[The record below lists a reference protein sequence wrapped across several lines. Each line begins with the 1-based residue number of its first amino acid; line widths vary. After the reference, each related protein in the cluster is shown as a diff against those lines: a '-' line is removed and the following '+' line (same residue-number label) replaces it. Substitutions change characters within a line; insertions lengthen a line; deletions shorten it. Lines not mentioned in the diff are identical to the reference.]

1 MELVIITAIILFI
14 VTYTKMVNVDEIFD
28 ENGKVVHA
36 LKEKDYD
43 FYAMAKY
50 GGDVDINKLFN
61 KRLKN
66 TGFVTVIVVIFL
78 VFNFSIINLIIGLI
92 LIGVIYKSDYSNL
105 KSFYKK
111 HLQQIDQLL
120 PYYLK
125 SIEILAQHYTI
136 PVAISKSINTA
147 PEVFKSGLRKM
158 ITKID
163 SGDSSID
170 PYMDF
175 AKEFPV
181 RDSMRMMRLLYRL
194 SIGAQ
199 ENKQEQLLTFSKSVS
214 SLQNKSREKM
224 YAGRLKKME
233 NKTLVML
240 VATGGG
246 TMVVIIFAMLMMM
259 FSWKNNVK

>member
-1 MELVIITAIILFI
+1 MELIIIASIVLFV
-14 VTYTKMVNVDEIFD
+14 VTYSKMVDVQELFTKNE
-28 ENGKVVHA
+28 KVISV

-43 FYAMAKY
+43 FYAMTKY

-61 KRLKN
+61 RRIKN
-66 TGFVTVIVVIFL
+66 TGFVIIVGLIFILFNFTVINLIVVIILVIVV
-78 VFNFSIINLIIGLI
+78 
-92 LIGVIYKSDYSNL
+92 YKSDYTNL
-105 KSFYKK
+105 KGYYKK

-147 PEVFKSGLRKM
+147 PSVFKNGLREM
-158 ITKID
+158 IKKID

-170 PYMDF
+170 PYMQF
-175 AKEFPV
+175 AQEFPV
-181 RDSMRMMRLLYRL
+181 RDSMRMRRLLYRL
-194 SIGAQ
+194 SIGSQ

-224 YAGRLKKME
+224 YAARLKKME
-233 NKTLVML
+233 SKTLIML
-240 VATGGG
+240 VVTGGG
-246 TMVVIIFAMLMMM
+246 TMIVVLFAMFMMM
-259 FSWKNNVK
+259 F

>member
-1 MELVIITAIILFI
+1 MELIIVSVIVLF
-14 VTYTKMVNVDEIFD
+14 VVSYTKMVDFQEVFSA
-28 ENGKVVHA
+28 NGKVSSL

-50 GGDVDINKLFN
+50 GGEVDINALYN
-61 KRLKN
+61 KRIKN
-66 TGFVTVIVVIFL
+66 TGLVIIIGLIFL
-78 VFNFSIINLIIGLI
+78 VFNFTWINLIIVCLVV
-92 LIGVIYKSDYSNL
+92 GVVYKSDYTNL
-105 KSFYKK
+105 KGYYKK

-147 PEVFKSGLRKM
+147 PDVFKLGLRRM
-158 ITKID
+158 IEKID

-170 PYMDF
+170 PYMAF
-175 AKEFPV
+175 AEEFPV

-199 ENKQEQLLTFSKSVS
+199 DNKQEQLLVFSKSVS

-224 YAGRLKKME
+224 YAARLKKME

-240 VATGGG
+240 MVTGGG
-246 TMVVIIFAMLMMM
+246 TMLVIFLAMMMMM
-259 FSWKNNVK
+259 F

>member
-1 MELVIITAIILFI
+1 MELLIITAIALFVI
-14 VTYTKMVNVDEIFD
+14 TYTKMVDVQELFD
-28 ENGKVVHA
+28 SNGRVIRT
-36 LKEKDYD
+36 LKEKDYE
-43 FYAMAKY
+43 FYMMAKY
-50 GGDVDINKLFN
+50 GSDVDIDKMFT

-66 TGFVTVIVVIFL
+66 AGFVLILAVAFL
-78 VFNFSIINLIIGLI
+78 LFNFTWMNLIVGL
-92 LIGVIYKSDYSNL
+92 LLVGFVFKSDYISL
-105 KSFYKK
+105 KGYYKK
-111 HLQQIDQLL
+111 HLMQIDQLL

-147 PEVFKSGLRKM
+147 PDVFMSGLRKM
-158 ITKID
+158 IARID
-163 SGDSSID
+163 SGDSSIE

-199 ENKQEQLLTFSKSVS
+199 ENKQEQLLVFSKSVS

-224 YAGRLKKME
+224 YASRLKKME
-233 NKTLVML
+233 SKTMVML
-240 VATGGG
+240 VVTGGG
-246 TMVVIIFAMLMMM
+246 TMIVIFFAMMGRMMGG
-259 FSWKNNVK
+259 

>member
-1 MELVIITAIILFI
+1 MELIIISAIVLF
-14 VTYTKMVNVDEIFD
+14 VVLQTKMVDTDELFD
-28 ENGKVVHA
+28 SNGKLMSM
-36 LKEKDYD
+36 LKEKDYE
-43 FYAMAKY
+43 FFAMAKY
-50 GGDVDINKLFN
+50 GGDVDINALFN
-61 KRLKN
+61 KRIKN
-66 TGFVTVIVVIFL
+66 AGIVLIIVVIFL
-78 VFNFSIINLIIGLI
+78 IFNFTVINLVIGALI
-92 LIGVIYKSDYSNL
+92 VGLVFKSDYMNL
-105 KSFYKK
+105 KSYHKK
-111 HLQQIDQLL
+111 NLQHIDQLL

-147 PEVFKSGLRKM
+147 PEVFKSGLRRM
-158 ITKID
+158 IEKID
-163 SGDSSID
+163 SGDSSIN

-224 YAGRLKKME
+224 YQGRLKKME
-233 NKTLVML
+233 NKTLIML

-246 TMVVIIFAMLMMM
+246 TMVVILVAMMMLML
-259 FSWKNNVK
+259 SGS

>member
-1 MELVIITAIILFI
+1 MELVIISAIALFVVI
-14 VTYTKMVNVDEIFD
+14 QTRMVNTDELFD
-28 ENGKVVHA
+28 QNGK
-36 LKEKDYD
+36 LMKIIKEKDYE
-43 FYAMAKY
+43 FFAMAKY
-50 GGDVDINKLFN
+50 GGDVDINFLFN
-61 KRLKN
+61 RRIKN
-66 TGFVTVIVVIFL
+66 TGIVLVIVVIFL
-78 VFNFSIINLIIGLI
+78 LFNFNVINLIIGAL
-92 LIGVIYKSDYSNL
+92 LVGVVYKSDYMNL
-105 KSFYKK
+105 KSYHKRN
-111 HLQQIDQLL
+111 LQKIDQLL

-147 PEVFKSGLRKM
+147 PDVFKSGLRKM
-158 ITKID
+158 IERID
-163 SGDSSID
+163 AGDSSIE

-233 NKTLVML
+233 NKTLIML

-246 TMVVIIFAMLMMM
+246 TMLVILISMMMMM
-259 FSWKNNVK
+259 FS

>member
-1 MELVIITAIILFI
+1 MELIIITVIVLFVI
-14 VTYTKMVNVDEIFD
+14 TYTRMVDLNALFGAD
-28 ENGKVVHA
+28 GKVITV
-36 LKEKDYD
+36 LKEKDFD

-50 GGDVDINKLFN
+50 GSDVDVNALVNRRI
-61 KRLKN
+61 KN
-66 TGFVTVIVVIFL
+66 TGITLILVL
-78 VFNFSIINLIIGLI
+78 VFLLFNFTVINLIVGALI
-92 LIGVIYKSDYSNL
+92 VGVVYKSEYTSL
-105 KSFYKK
+105 KSYYKK

-147 PEVFKSGLRKM
+147 PEVFKNGLRRM
-158 ITKID
+158 IARID

-224 YAGRLKKME
+224 YMNRLKKME
-233 NKTLVML
+233 NKP
-240 VATGGG
+240 
-246 TMVVIIFAMLMMM
+246 
-259 FSWKNNVK
+259 

>member
-1 MELVIITAIILFI
+1 MELIIITAIALFV
-14 VTYTKMVNVDEIFD
+14 VTYSKMIDVDELLS
-28 ENGKVVHA
+28 ENGRVVSV
-36 LKEKDYD
+36 LKEKDYE

-50 GGDVDINKLFN
+50 GGDVDINALFN
-61 KRLKN
+61 KRLKT
-66 TGFVTVIVVIFL
+66 TGFVLVIGFVFLIFKFTVINLIAVIIVVII
-78 VFNFSIINLIIGLI
+78 V
-92 LIGVIYKSDYSNL
+92 YKSDYMNL
-105 KSFYKK
+105 QSFYKK
-111 HLQQIDQLL
+111 NLQKIDQML

-147 PEVFKSGLRKM
+147 PEVFKSGLRRM
-158 ITKID
+158 IAKID

-170 PYMDF
+170 PYMQF

-199 ENKQEQLLTFSKSVS
+199 DNKQEQLLTFSKSVS

-224 YAGRLKKME
+224 YAARLHKME
-233 NKTLVML
+233 SKTMIML

-246 TMVVIIFAMLMMM
+246 TMVVIVFAMMSIM
-259 FSWKNNVK
+259 FG

>member
-1 MELVIITAIILFI
+1 MELIIISAIVLF
-14 VTYTKMVNVDEIFD
+14 VVLQTKMVDTDELFD
-28 ENGKVVHA
+28 SNGKLMSM
-36 LKEKDYD
+36 LKEKDYE
-43 FYAMAKY
+43 FFAMAKY
-50 GGDVDINKLFN
+50 GGDVDINALFN
-61 KRLKN
+61 KRIKN
-66 TGFVTVIVVIFL
+66 AGIVLIIVVIFL
-78 VFNFSIINLIIGLI
+78 IFNFTVINLVIGALI
-92 LIGVIYKSDYSNL
+92 VGFVFKSDYMNL
-105 KSFYKK
+105 KSYHKK
-111 HLQQIDQLL
+111 NLQHIDQLL

-147 PEVFKSGLRKM
+147 PEVFKSGLRRM
-158 ITKID
+158 IEKID
-163 SGDSSID
+163 SGDSSIN

-224 YAGRLKKME
+224 YQRRLKKME
-233 NKTLVML
+233 NKTLIML

-246 TMVVIIFAMLMMM
+246 TMVVILVAMMMLML
-259 FSWKNNVK
+259 SGS

>member
-1 MELVIITAIILFI
+1 MELIIISIIVFFVLS
-14 VTYTKMVNVDEIFD
+14 YTKMVDFQELFAVD
-28 ENGKVVHA
+28 GKIVSV

-50 GGDVDINKLFN
+50 GGDVDIVKLYN
-61 KRLKN
+61 RRIKN
-66 TGFVTVIVVIFL
+66 TGTVLIIGLLFL
-78 VFNFSIINLIIGLI
+78 LFNFTWINLIIVCLVVM
-92 LIGVIYKSDYSNL
+92 GVYKSDYSSL
-105 KSFYKK
+105 KSFYKR

-147 PEVFKSGLRKM
+147 PEVFKSGLRRM
-158 ITKID
+158 IDKID

-170 PYMDF
+170 PYMAF
-175 AKEFPV
+175 AEEFPV

-199 ENKQEQLLTFSKSVS
+199 DNKQEQLLVFSKSVS

-224 YAGRLKKME
+224 YAARLKKME

-240 VATGGG
+240 VVTGGG
-246 TMVVIIFAMLMMM
+246 TMVVILFAMMMM
-259 FSWKNNVK
+259 MM

>member
-1 MELVIITAIILFI
+1 MELIIITSITLF
-14 VTYTKMVNVDEIFD
+14 VVFYTKMVNFD
-28 ENGKVVHA
+28 ELFDGDGKLGKL
-36 LKEKDYD
+36 LKEKDYE

-50 GGDVDINKLFN
+50 GGDVDINYLFN
-61 KRLKN
+61 RRIKN
-66 TGFVTVIVVIFL
+66 TGFALIVVVIFL
-78 VFNFSIINLIIGLI
+78 IFNFTVINLIVGAL
-92 LIGVIYKSDYSNL
+92 LVGFIYKSDYSNL
-105 KSFYKK
+105 KSYYKK
-111 HLQQIDQLL
+111 NLQQIDQLL

-158 ITKID
+158 IARID
-163 SGDSSID
+163 EGDSSID

-175 AKEFPV
+175 AREFPV

-240 VATGGG
+240 IVTGGG
-246 TMVVIIFAMLMMM
+246 TMIVIVVAMMVMM
-259 FSWKNNVK
+259 F

>member
-1 MELVIITAIILFI
+1 MELIIITAIALFV
-14 VTYTKMVNVDEIFD
+14 VTYSKMIDVNELFS
-28 ENGKVVHA
+28 ENGQIVSS

-50 GGDVDINKLFN
+50 GGDVDLNFLYN
-61 KRLKN
+61 RRLKN
-66 TGFVTVIVVIFL
+66 TGFILVGSL
-78 VFNFSIINLIIGLI
+78 VFLMFNFTVINLIIAVI
-92 LIGVIYKSDYSNL
+92 LVIVTYKSDYMSL
-105 KSFYKK
+105 ESYYKK
-111 HLQQIDQLL
+111 NLQKIDQML

-125 SIEILAQHYTI
+125 SIEMLAQHYTI

-147 PEVFKSGLRKM
+147 PEVFKSGLRRM
-158 ITKID
+158 IAKID
-163 SGDSSID
+163 AGDSSID

-181 RDSMRMMRLLYRL
+181 KDSMRMMRLLYRL

-224 YAGRLKKME
+224 YAARLRKME
-233 NKTLVML
+233 SKTMVML
-240 VATGGG
+240 VVTGGG
-246 TMVVIIFAMLMMM
+246 TMLVILFAMFEIMLG
-259 FSWKNNVK
+259 

>member
-1 MELVIITAIILFI
+1 MEIIIVSAIMIF
-14 VTYTKMVNVDEIFD
+14 VVSYTKMVDFQELFTKNE
-28 ENGKVVHA
+28 KVTSI

-43 FYAMAKY
+43 FYAKAKY
-50 GGDVDINKLFN
+50 GGDVDLNKLFN
-61 KRLKN
+61 RRIKN
-66 TGFVTVIVVIFL
+66 TGVAMIIGLIFL
-78 VFNFSIINLIIGLI
+78 LFNFTVINLIIVCLVIGL
-92 LIGVIYKSDYSNL
+92 VYKSDFTNL
-105 KSFYKK
+105 KSYYKK

-147 PEVFKSGLRKM
+147 PAIFKDGLREM
-158 ITKID
+158 IAKID

-170 PYMDF
+170 PYMEF
-175 AKEFPV
+175 ASNFPV

-199 ENKQEQLLTFSKSVS
+199 DNKQEQLLVFSKSVS

-224 YAGRLKKME
+224 YAARLKKME
-233 NKTLVML
+233 NKTMIML
-240 VATGGG
+240 VVTGGG
-246 TMVVIIFAMLMMM
+246 TMLVIFLAMMMMM
-259 FSWKNNVK
+259 F